1 MKPGAV
7 LRFARRSHDWSLA
20 RGAMKSTSCSL
31 RRLASL
37 DAVSSDVANSVES
50 ASMTILILDSI
61 EKMTENAVLL
71 GDGGLNSADGGRVLE
86 QNEQSI
92 RRNGRIIDAL
102 MHD

>member
-1 MKPGAV
+1 
-7 LRFARRSHDWSLA
+7 
-20 RGAMKSTSCSL
+20 
-31 RRLASL
+31 
-37 DAVSSDVANSVES
+37 
-50 ASMTILILDSI
+50 MTILILDSI